1 MDNNYL
7 QHYGVKG
14 MKWGVRKARRSSDSA
29 EVKQIRKKK
38 VSQMSNAELRKAN
51 ERIRLEQEY
60 KRLNP
65 NAIKKGIAVAAT
77 VAGAMGTVV
86 ALQTNGS
93 KIINA
98 GKKAFNKFF
107 EIDMTWR

>member
-14 MKWGVRKARRSSDSA
+14 MKWGVRKARRSADSA

-65 NAIKKGIAVAAT
+65 NAIKKGMAVAAGI
-77 VAGAMGTVV
+77 AGAMGTVV
-86 ALQTNGS
+86 ALQSN
-93 KIINA
+93 
-98 GKKAFNKFF
+98 GKKVIKMGIAVVDVLQK
-107 EIDMTWR
+107 RGV

>member
-14 MKWGVRKARRSSDSA
+14 MKWGVRKARRSTDSA

-38 VSQMSNAELRKAN
+38 VKQMTNAELKKAN

-65 NAIKKGIAVAAT
+65 NVVKKGMAVAAG
-77 VAGAMGTVV
+77 VAGAMGTVIALKNNGQQIIKMGV
-86 ALQTNGS
+86 AGVDMLQ
-93 KIINA
+93 KRAIN
-98 GKKAFNKFF
+98 
-107 EIDMTWR
+107 

>member
-14 MKWGVRKARRSSDSA
+14 MKWGVRKARRSADSA
-29 EVKQIRKKK
+29 EAKQIRKKK
-38 VSQMSNAELRKAN
+38 VKEMSNAELRKLN

-65 NAIKKGIAVAAT
+65 NAIKKGMAVAAT

-86 ALQTNGS
+86 ALKNNGGQ
-93 KIINA
+93 IINM
-98 GKKAFNKFF
+98 GKAVVKAMQK
-107 EIDMTWR
+107 RGV

>member
-7 QHYGVKG
+7 QHHGVKG
-14 MKWGVRKARRSSDSA
+14 MKWGVRKARRSADSA

-38 VSQMSNAELRKAN
+38 VSQMTNAELKKAN

-65 NAIKKGIAVAAT
+65 SVVKKGMAVAAG

-86 ALQTNGS
+86 ALKNNGGQ
-93 KIINA
+93 IINM
-98 GKKAFNKFF
+98 GKKAFDAFF
-107 EIDMTWR
+107 DIDMTWR